1 MAQGGFR
8 VDTAVLQSKAQY
20 VQNLVPQ
27 IQAQLNQLNGE
38 MEQLFA
44 TWKGQASTSF
54 VKLHATWHQDY
65 QQLNKS
71 LDQIGQE
78 LQRNHANYLSSDQA
92 STVNT

>member
-27 IQAQLNQLNGE
+27 IQSQLGQLNGE

-44 TWKGQASTSF
+44 TWKGQASASF
-54 VKLHATWHQDY
+54 VRLHGTWQQDY
-65 QQLNKS
+65 QQLNRS

-78 LQRNHANYLSSDQA
+78 LQRNHSNYVSSDQA
-92 STVNT
+92 STVNG